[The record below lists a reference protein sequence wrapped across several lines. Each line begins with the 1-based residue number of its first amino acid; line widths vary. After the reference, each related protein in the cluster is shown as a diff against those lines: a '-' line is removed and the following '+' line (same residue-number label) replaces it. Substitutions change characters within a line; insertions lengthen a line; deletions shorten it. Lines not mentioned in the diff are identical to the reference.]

1 MRTGPLDHRRRLR
14 GLDWTAPIRSVLQ
27 TFDLTPGVVT
37 VIYVVLGFLALYF
50 SDVYLP
56 QAIQDPGVLRQ
67 NQMLKGGVEV
77 VLTAGLIFVL
87 TRRSRLALQRHK
99 ERLETLQA
107 ERSVLHRV
115 FRHNLRQ
122 ELNLVDGHSKLI
134 RTTDERG
141 RHAPDCDV
149 IEGAAGRMQE
159 YVEKA
164 RQFEKLLQPTT
175 AYQTIDLAAMV
186 ADDDYVAELRDS
198 VDVDLVVRLPDEA
211 NAIGHP
217 HLKSAFHEVL
227 ENAVEHNDAARTA
240 IEIAV
245 TWGPHGT
252 VDLSVTDNGPGVPDI
267 ERRAIESMEELPLTH
282 SGGLGLWFAKLGC
295 AVTGG
300 DLAIRTPEAGGS
312 EVILRLPE
320 DQGLSLRGR
329 ITSLGTVTRA
339 A

>member
-37 VIYVVLGFLALYF
+37 AIYVVLGFLALYF

-56 QAIQDPGVLRQ
+56 QAIQDPEVLRQ

-77 VLTAGLIFVL
+77 ALTAGLIFVL
-87 TRRSRLALQRHK
+87 TRRSRLALQRHR

-122 ELNLVDGHSKLI
+122 ELNLVGGHSKLI
-134 RTTDERG
+134 RSTDERG
-141 RHAPDCDV
+141 HHAPHCDV
-149 IEGAAGRMQE
+149 IEGAAGRME
-159 YVEKA
+159 AYVEKA
-164 RQFEKLLQPTT
+164 RRFEKLLQPAT
-175 AYQTIDLAAMV
+175 AYQTVDLASMV
-186 ADDDYVAELRDS
+186 ADDEYVAELRETD
-198 VDVDLVVRLPDEA
+198 DVDLVVRVPDEA

-240 IEIAV
+240 IDISV
-245 TWGPHGT
+245 TRGPYGT
-252 VDLSVTDNGPGVPDI
+252 VELSVTDNGPGVPDI

-312 EVILRLPE
+312 EVVLQLPAG
-320 DQGLSLRGR
+320 QRPSLRQR
-329 ITSLGTVTRA
+329 ITSFWTANPAG
-339 A
+339 

>member
-1 MRTGPLDHRRRLR
+1 METGPIEERRRR
-14 GLDWTAPIRSVLQ
+14 PGLDWTAPIRSVLQ

-37 VIYVVLGFLALYF
+37 VIYAVLGFLALYF

-56 QAIQDPGVLRQ
+56 QAIQDPEVLRQ
-67 NQMLKGGVEV
+67 EQMLKGGVEV

-134 RTTDERG
+134 RSTDDRAH
-141 RHAPDCDV
+141 RSSHCTV
-149 IEGAAGRMQE
+149 IEGAAGRME
-159 YVEKA
+159 AYVEKA
-164 RQFEKLLQPTT
+164 RRFEKLLQPNT
-175 AYQTIDLAAMV
+175 AYQSIDLAAMV
-186 ADDDYVAELRDS
+186 ANDAYVAELRDRD
-198 VDVDLVVRLPDEA
+198 DVDLTVRLPEA
-211 NAIGHP
+211 AAAVGHP

-227 ENAVEHNDAARTA
+227 ENAVEHNDAERTT
-240 IEIAV
+240 IEISV
-245 TWGPHGT
+245 TTGPRGT
-252 VDLSVTDNGPGVPDI
+252 VELSVIDNGPGIPDI
-267 ERRAIESMEELPLTH
+267 ERRAIESMEDLPLTH

-300 DLAIRTPEAGGS
+300 DLVIRTPDAGGS
-312 EVILRLPE
+312 EVVLQLPADRGPTVRERL
-320 DQGLSLRGR
+320 
-329 ITSLGTVTRA
+329 TSFWTMDLA